1 MKTILIIYLVISALT
16 LVVIFGSAKAYLD
29 IFRKEH
35 PGVKFTKTLPS
46 ERIMNLVKIIIACCF
61 PIVHIILLFATVFC
75 SDKMKEVAFE
85 TARERMIE

>member
-1 MKTILIIYLVISALT
+1 MKTVLIIYLVISALT

-29 IFRKEH
+29 MFRKEN
-35 PGVKFTKTLPS
+35 PGVKFKKGLPS
-46 ERIMNLVKIIIACCF
+46 ERIMNFIKIIIACCF